1 LKKDSEYK
9 EKDKT
14 MIPTIK
20 KIILPAMAILATVA
34 CERIA
39 FDPGI
44 ETLNKELPV
53 VYGVIGN
60 HPDYRTIELTRTAPY
75 MDGTDIETIDDAIV
89 TVSDDYQSYLFEHTE
104 NGRYLAP
111 EAFSPG
117 VDTTYYLNIE
127 TEGETAKS
135 TMRPAV
141 NMHSLKVQKDRWETE
156 DNNIYEITGWV
167 KDNET
172 ENERFLFKY
181 TINDVTYDSVQVW
194 SHYTDQLSNNMW
206 LEDAMLFGNIDAKP
220 NDTIDVFVL
229 SVSVEYYDFVQAAE
243 KNRISSNPFTPPPG
257 VPITGNISNDG
268 LGIFQVSAIVQETV
282 SVPENTE

>member
-1 LKKDSEYK
+1 
-9 EKDKT
+9 
-14 MIPTIK
+14 
-20 KIILPAMAILATVA
+20 VA

-44 ETLNKELPV
+44 ETLNEELPA

-75 MDGTDIETIDDAIV
+75 MDGTDIETINNAVV
-89 TVSDDYQSYLFEHTE
+89 TVSDDYQTYVFEYTE

-111 EAFSPG
+111 EAFNPG

-127 TEGETAKS
+127 LEGETYTAQS
-135 TMRPAV
+135 TMRPPV
-141 NMHSLKVQKDRWETE
+141 NIHSLRAQPDRWEDE
-156 DNNIYEITGWV
+156 DDDIYEITGWV
-167 KDNET
+167 KDNEI
-172 ENERFLFKY
+172 EDERFLFKY
-181 TINDVTYDSVQVW
+181 IINDVTYDSVQVW
-194 SHYTDQLSNNMW
+194 SHYTDQLSNNLW
-206 LEDAMLFGNIDAKP
+206 LEDAMLFGNIIASP

-229 SVSVEYYDFVQAAE
+229 SVSPDYYDFVQAAE

-268 LGIFQVSAIVQETV
+268 LGIFQVSAIVHETV
-282 SVPENTE
+282 MVPDDTQ

>member
-1 LKKDSEYK
+1 
-9 EKDKT
+9 
-14 MIPTIK
+14 MIQTIK
-20 KIILPAMAILATVA
+20 KILLSVVAILTMVA

-44 ETLNKELPV
+44 ETLNEKLPV

-75 MDGTDIETIDDAIV
+75 MDGSDINTIDDAIV
-89 TVSDDYQSYLFEHTE
+89 TVSDNDQTYLFEPAG
-104 NGRYLAP
+104 NGQYNAP
-111 EAFSPG
+111 NSFKPG

-127 TEGETAKS
+127 IEGKTYTAQS
-135 TMRPAV
+135 TMRPPV
-141 NMHSLKVQKDRWETE
+141 NMHSLKVQQDRWETDE
-156 DNNIYEITGWV
+156 NNIYEITGWV
-167 KDNET
+167 KDNEP

-181 TINDVTYDSVQVW
+181 TVNDVTYDSVQVW

-206 LEDAMLFGNIDAKP
+206 LEDAMLFGNIDANP
-220 NDTIDVFVL
+220 NDTIDVIVL
-229 SVSVEYYDFVQAAE
+229 SVSEEYYDFVQAAE

-268 LGIFQVSAIVQETV
+268 LGIFQVSAVVQETV
-282 SVPENTE
+282 TVPYDTE

>member
-1 LKKDSEYK
+1 
-9 EKDKT
+9 

-20 KIILPAMAILATVA
+20 KLIVSTVAILSTIA

-44 ETLNKELPV
+44 EILNEELPV

-75 MDGTDIETIDDAIV
+75 MDGTDIETIDNAIV
-89 TVSDDYQSYLFEHTE
+89 SVSDDYRTYPFEHTG
-104 NGRYLAP
+104 NGRYQAP
-111 EAFSPG
+111 EDFLPG
-117 VDTTYYLNIE
+117 VDTTYHLNIE
-127 TEGETAKS
+127 TDGKTYTSKS
-135 TMRPAV
+135 TMRPPV

-167 KDNET
+167 KDNEIKD
-172 ENERFLFKY
+172 ERFLFKY
-181 TINDVTYDSVQVW
+181 TVNDVTYDSVQVW
-194 SHYTDQLSNNMW
+194 SHYTDQLSNDIW
-206 LEDAMLFGNIDAKP
+206 LEDAMLFGNIEANP

-229 SVSVEYYDFVQAAE
+229 SVSTEYYDFVQAAE

-257 VPITGNISNDG
+257 VPITGNISNG
-268 LGIFQVSAIVQETV
+268 ALGIFQVSAIVQETV
-282 SVPENTE
+282 VVPGDGQ